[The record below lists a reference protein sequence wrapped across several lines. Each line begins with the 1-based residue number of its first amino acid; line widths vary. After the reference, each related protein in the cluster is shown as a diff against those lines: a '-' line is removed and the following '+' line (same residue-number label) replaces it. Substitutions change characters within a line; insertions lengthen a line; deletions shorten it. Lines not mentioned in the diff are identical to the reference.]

1 MPWAPSC
8 YELLTGR
15 PPFKAESKWDTVQ
28 QVLCEEPVS
37 PRRFN
42 PKVDRRLETVCLKC
56 LRKEPAGRYG
66 SALALADDLRRFRAG
81 QPVHA
86 RPAGLLEHGWRWCRR
101 QPLTAG
107 LSAGLLILAL
117 ASGAVIVQQW
127 WQAMTL
133 VREERAARQQ
143 AEDNFAIARQLVSE
157 LAQVGTT
164 PLTAEFDAQREQQRQ
179 ALLKAESYCRRL
191 LQDPQASAEVRMTL
205 AQVYEGLSGL
215 YRSLGDL
222 QEAEQASIRAV
233 AEWQRLVDEDDNP
246 TSARGLTRA
255 RRLLALQYAHQG
267 NLLLALN
274 VLRQAQAHLQ
284 SRVAADFVLQMEI
297 SDLKFDLASCLEE
310 TGERVEAQ
318 ALFAE
323 NHALLTQLL
332 HAGHSPPELRPRLA
346 ATCLNEGTLLEL
358 TRPAA

>member
-1 MPWAPSC
+1 MPDRPGCWN
-8 YELLTGR
+8 TG
-15 PPFKAESKWDTVQ
+15 
-28 QVLCEEPVS
+28 
-37 PRRFN
+37 
-42 PKVDRRLETVCLKC
+42 
-56 LRKEPAGRYG
+56 
-66 SALALADDLRRFRAG
+66 
-81 QPVHA
+81 
-86 RPAGLLEHGWRWCRR
+86 RWCRR

-107 LSAGLLILAL
+107 LSAGRLILAL

-255 RRLLALQYAHQG
+255 RRLLALQYANQG
-267 NLLLALN
+267 NLLLALT
-274 VLRQAQAHLQ
+274 RCARRRPTC
-284 SRVAADFVLQMEI
+284 RVASLPTSSCRWRSAI
-297 SDLKFDLASCLEE
+297 SSSIW
-310 TGERVEAQ
+310 RVAWRRPVSVSKRRPCSRRTM
-318 ALFAE
+318 LF
-323 NHALLTQLL
+323 
-332 HAGHSPPELRPRLA
+332 
-346 ATCLNEGTLLEL
+346 
-358 TRPAA
+358 